1 MIMKTKTAYLG
12 FFAAIAIIFGYVET
26 LIPVFAGIPGI
37 KLGLANLSVLIILKK
52 YGFKDAALV
61 SVVRILVIG
70 FLFGNMFSILYSL
83 AGAALSLSVMVLL
96 LKKTSLTTIGISVF
110 GGVTHNIGQ
119 LIIAALIVENTAVFY
134 YTPPLLISG
143 VVTGFLIGVLTQEV
157 LNDACLLSGALIPK
171 SYNLIQKRE
180 GLLQS
185 LKVSLIPL
193 SPHGFCSLLCAR
205 SHIRLKKEVPYLHL
219 LFCRSFH
226 CPA

>member
-1 MIMKTKTAYLG
+1 MLWCSDMKTKTAYLG

-83 AGAALSLSVMVLL
+83 AGATLSLSVMVLL
-96 LKKTSLTTIGISVF
+96 LKKTELTTVGISVF

-119 LIIAALIVENTAVFY
+119 LVIAALVVENTAVFY

-143 VVTGFLIGVLTQEV
+143 VVTGFLIGILTQEV
-157 LNDACLLSGALIPK
+157 L
-171 SYNLIQKRE
+171 KRLPSVW
-180 GLLQS
+180 GS
-185 LKVSLIPL
+185 DS
-193 SPHGFCSLLCAR
+193 
-205 SHIRLKKEVPYLHL
+205 KKL
-219 LFCRSFH
+219 
-226 CPA
+226 